1 MECVLC
7 DKEVAYFV
15 TAYDG
20 FCDSHNRE
28 IEGKGNK

>member
-15 TAYDG
+15 TPYDG
-20 FCDSHNRE
+20 FCDTHNKQLE
-28 IEGKGNK
+28 EGSK